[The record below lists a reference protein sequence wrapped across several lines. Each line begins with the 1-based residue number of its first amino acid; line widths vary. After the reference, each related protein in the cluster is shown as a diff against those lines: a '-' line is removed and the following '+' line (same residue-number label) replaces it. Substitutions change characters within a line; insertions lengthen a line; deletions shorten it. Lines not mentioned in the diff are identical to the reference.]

1 MCIINKPE
9 TEIHFHDTTI
19 SRPLTGFFGSEPSN
33 LRGNSADDYPKV
45 HQRGRSE
52 AEVAEARNGI
62 GERLHHDWTD
72 SSELATAEQE
82 YWDRH

>member
-9 TEIHFHDTTI
+9 TENSHGTTM
-19 SRPLTGFFGSEPSN
+19 STPGLTGLFGPECSN
-33 LRGNSADDYPKV
+33 LRGNSPDDYPKV

-52 AEVAEARNGI
+52 AEVAEARNAI
-62 GERLHHDWTD
+62 RERLHYDWTD